1 MKYTPDAQY
10 RDDYVDSL
18 TKMVKRTFLLA
29 IPVQVNADGSRTR
42 IALIGARED
51 GTPANVTTWA
61 AQALGEPVYKRD
73 GQVWGIEANSGGT
86 NPAADLASRLERVLG
101 VTVAIEETA

>member
-1 MKYTPDAQY
+1 MKYTPDARY

-18 TKMVKRTFLLA
+18 TKMVERTFLLA

-42 IALIGARED
+42 MALMGTRED

-61 AQALGEPVYKRD
+61 AQALGESLHKRD

-86 NPAADLASRLERVLG
+86 NPAADLESRLERALG
-101 VTVAIEETA
+101 VTVRIEQTA